1 MNSSP
6 VFIAGIIFSA
16 GIITFGS
23 SGCAASTN
31 EQTRGRSG
39 VTIYKPEKCYQS
51 YTLYSSRQ
59 TEAAHL
65 IDMEGNIVHSWSYP
79 QGFTWHYAEL
89 LPNGNLCAI
98 IKEQEPNVDGM
109 LIELDWES
117 NLIRKMDVPAHHDLE
132 RLENGNTIVL
142 CREYVSNEAVYSDDT
157 KSDYYVEITPDDKV
171 VWEWHA
177 DEHALKL
184 KKFVEVQFPRKNRD
198 WAHTNTVEELP
209 DNALAKEDPRFRKGN
224 IIFSMRNVDTI
235 GVIDKEGGEVVWAWG
250 PGVLDKQHMPTML
263 DNGNILVYD
272 NGTARKYTRIL
283 EMDPRNGEIV
293 WEYKAD
299 PPRSFLSPTRGSN
312 QRLPNG
318 NTFVADSDSGRLF
331 EVTHEGEIVWEFL
344 NPDLTKAGKRMPLYR
359 AMRHSPEFVGRLGI
373 VRSK

>member
-1 MNSSP
+1 VNSSP
-6 VFIAGIIFSA
+6 VFIAGIIAS
-16 GIITFGS
+16 IITFGS
-23 SGCAASTN
+23 SGCAASKKEKTSG
-31 EQTRGRSG
+31 QSG

-59 TEAAHL
+59 TEKAHL

-98 IKEQEPNVDGM
+98 IKEDESRNDGM
-109 LIELDWES
+109 LIELDWEN
-117 NLIRKMDVPAHHDLE
+117 NLVRRMDVPAHHDLE

-157 KSDYYVEITPDDKV
+157 KSDYYVEITPDDKI
-171 VWEWHA
+171 VWEWHTA
-177 DEHALKL
+177 QHALKL
-184 KKFVEVQFPRKNRD
+184 KKFVDVDFPRKNRD
-198 WAHTNTVEELP
+198 WAHTNTVEEIP
-209 DNALAKEDPRFRKGN
+209 DNDLAKEDPRFKKGN

-235 GVIDKEGGEVVWAWG
+235 GVIDKATGEVVWAWG
-250 PGVLDKQHMPTML
+250 PGVLDKQHMPTIL
-263 DNGNILVYD
+263 ENGNILVYD

-283 EMDPRNGEIV
+283 EMDPRTGGIV

-299 PPRSFLSPTRGSN
+299 PPKSFFSPTRGSN

-318 NTFVADSDSGRLF
+318 NTFIADSDNGRLF
-331 EVTHEGEIVWEFL
+331 EVTPEGEIVWEFL
-344 NPDLTKAGKRMPLYR
+344 NPDATKAGKRMPLYR
-359 AMRHSPEFVGRLGI
+359 SMRHSTEFVERLL
-373 VRSK
+373 KNK